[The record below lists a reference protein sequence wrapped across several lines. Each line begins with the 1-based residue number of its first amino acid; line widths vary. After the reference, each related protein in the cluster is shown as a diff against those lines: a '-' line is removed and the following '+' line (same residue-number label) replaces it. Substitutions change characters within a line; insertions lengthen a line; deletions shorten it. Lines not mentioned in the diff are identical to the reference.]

1 MNIRDRYKKTFNIYY
16 DSVLNDEEVL
26 RMIDQRCSSPKKHL
40 RHRLA
45 AAALASVLLVLST
58 TCVFAAVGWLNLS
71 DIFRTNDPVSAKL
84 ADAGIVQELG
94 IVGESDDYTLKLAAF
109 TGDLE
114 TQKVLFEMI
123 PKKNLGDLSDYE
135 LRLAAQT
142 SSPQIMEEQGWVWGY
157 ASFEAPGSKVTADD
171 SSEAYYFNFELPEFW
186 IKGTAGDVAIRVLG
200 IKLYNKSQLVGMIG
214 SEILYTFTPDRS
226 ILQEPVVKAVNQL
239 IAKDVFDDFVSYPYD
254 DDYEYY
260 KGEITAPVKNRSL
273 MIDSITFS
281 SYKAEIK
288 ARIMEEDIHLLEAS
302 SIWDQFTEPAFAT
315 KHYLNGIND
324 RNAYQMAIVENAERL
339 RLFVDGVER
348 PLFKERFHISP
359 GRGEDGYF
367 SCSIRFEGFDYQNA
381 KKIEIRFGDKVIAIK

>member
-1 MNIRDRYKKTFNIYY
+1 
-16 DSVLNDEEVL
+16 
-26 RMIDQRCSSPKKHL
+26 
-40 RHRLA
+40 
-45 AAALASVLLVLST
+45 
-58 TCVFAAVGWLNLS
+58 
-71 DIFRTNDPVSAKL
+71 
-84 ADAGIVQELG
+84 
-94 IVGESDDYTLKLAAF
+94 
-109 TGDLE
+109 
-114 TQKVLFEMI
+114 
-123 PKKNLGDLSDYE
+123 
-135 LRLAAQT
+135 
-142 SSPQIMEEQGWVWGY
+142 
-157 ASFEAPGSKVTADD
+157 
-171 SSEAYYFNFELPEFW
+171 
-186 IKGTAGDVAIRVLG
+186 
-200 IKLYNKSQLVGMIG
+200 
-214 SEILYTFTPDRS
+214 
-226 ILQEPVVKAVNQL
+226 L